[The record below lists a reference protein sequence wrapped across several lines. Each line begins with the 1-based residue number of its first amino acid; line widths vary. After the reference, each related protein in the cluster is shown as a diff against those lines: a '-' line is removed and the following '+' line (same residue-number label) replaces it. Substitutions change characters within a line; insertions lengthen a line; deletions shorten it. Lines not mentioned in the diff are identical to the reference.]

1 MKVAFVI
8 PYLAV
13 LPLNFLNLQGFSLKT
28 FIFKIMFIKMTNNL
42 MNDKVNG
49 FVFCSGGT
57 DVKTFHRV
65 GMLCTH
71 LDLYE

>member
-1 MKVAFVI
+1 MKAAFI
-8 PYLAV
+8 ISYLAV
-13 LPLNFLNLQGFSLKT
+13 LPLNFLNLQGFSFKT

-42 MNDKVNG
+42 MNNNVNG
-49 FVFCSGGT
+49 FVFCSGDT
-57 DVKTFHRV
+57 DVKMFHKV